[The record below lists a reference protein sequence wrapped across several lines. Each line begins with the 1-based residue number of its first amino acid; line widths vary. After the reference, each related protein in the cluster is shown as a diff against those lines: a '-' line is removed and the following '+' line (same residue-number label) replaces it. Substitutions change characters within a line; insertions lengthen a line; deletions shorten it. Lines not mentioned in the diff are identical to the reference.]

1 MCAYVFS
8 GIKIIEMKKFQKNFK
23 NFKKSEIVKNLENI
37 QRKYFGKIRGQ
48 KGQNFEAEIR
58 IS

>member
-1 MCAYVFS
+1 
-8 GIKIIEMKKFQKNFK
+8 MKKFQK
-23 NFKKSEIVKNLENI
+23 NFKKSEIVKNLEKI
-37 QRKYFGKIRGQ
+37 QRKYFGKIRGR